1 MEESPKRIVRTIH
14 FKLIHFIL
22 VLIAC
27 VVVLFVVLIPQRLR
41 IRSAR
46 EDYNARVEEL
56 NQTKRTYT
64 QERENLQFM
73 RTDTYKI
80 HQGMIK
86 YGWHYQDDKIIPDDS
101 ESSESGRSDSE

>member
-1 MEESPKRIVRTIH
+1 MEESPKKIVRTIR

-27 VVVLFVVLIPQRLR
+27 VIILLVVLIPQRLR
-41 IRSAR
+41 IDSAKD
-46 EDYNARVEEL
+46 EYNARVDVL
-56 NQTKRTYT
+56 NQTKRTYA

-80 HQGMIK
+80 QQGMIK
-86 YGWHYQDDKIIPDDS
+86 YGWHYQEDKLIQDDS
-101 ESSESGRSDSE
+101 AASVSE

>member
-1 MEESPKRIVRTIH
+1 MERPSKRIVRTIR

-27 VVVLFVVLIPQRLR
+27 VIILFVVLIPQRIR
-41 IRSAR
+41 IHSAR
-46 EDYNARVEEL
+46 DEYNARVEEL
-56 NQTKRTYT
+56 NQTKRTYA

-80 HQGMIK
+80 QQGMIK
-86 YGWHYQDDKIIPDDS
+86 YGWHYQEDKIILDDS
-101 ESSESGRSDSE
+101 AVSVAE

>member
-14 FKLIHFIL
+14 FKLIHFVL

-27 VVVLFVVLIPQRLR
+27 VVILFVVLIPQRIR
-41 IRSAR
+41 IRAAR
-46 EDYNARVEEL
+46 DEYNERVEEL
-56 NQTKRTYT
+56 NQTKRTYA

-80 HQGMIK
+80 QQGMIK
-86 YGWHYQDDKIIPDDS
+86 YGWHYQEDKFIPDDS
-101 ESSESGRSDSE
+101 SVPFNK

>member
-1 MEESPKRIVRTIH
+1 MESSPKRIVRTIR

-27 VVVLFVVLIPQRLR
+27 VIILFVVLIPQRLR

-46 EDYNARVEEL
+46 DEYNARVEEL
-56 NQTKRTYT
+56 NQTKRTYA

-80 HQGMIK
+80 QQGMIK
-86 YGWHYQDDKIIPDDS
+86 YGWHYQEDKMILD
-101 ESSESGRSDSE
+101 ESAASVTE

>member
-1 MEESPKRIVRTIH
+1 MEESPKRIIRTIH
-14 FKLIHFIL
+14 FKLIHFVL

-46 EDYNARVEEL
+46 DEYAARVEEL
-56 NQTKRTYT
+56 NQTKRTYA

-73 RTDTYKI
+73 RTDAYKI
-80 HQGMIK
+80 QQGMIK
-86 YGWHYQDDKIIPDDS
+86 YGWHYQEDKIILD
-101 ESSESGRSDSE
+101 ESASSVAE

>member
-1 MEESPKRIVRTIH
+1 M
-14 FKLIHFIL
+14 IHFIL

-27 VVVLFVVLIPQRLR
+27 VIILFVVLIPQRLR

-46 EDYNARVEEL
+46 DEYNARVEEL
-56 NQTKRTYT
+56 NQTKRTYA

-80 HQGMIK
+80 QQGMIK
-86 YGWHYQDDKIIPDDS
+86 YGWHYQEDKMILD
-101 ESSESGRSDSE
+101 ESAASVTE

>member
-1 MEESPKRIVRTIH
+1 MEQSSKRIVRTVH

-27 VVVLFVVLIPQRLR
+27 VIVLGIVLIPQRLR

-46 EDYNARVEEL
+46 DEYEQRTEVL
-56 NQTKRTYT
+56 NQTKRTYA

-73 RTDTYKI
+73 RTDAYKI
-80 HQGMIK
+80 QQGMIK
-86 YGWHYQDDKIIPDDS
+86 YGWHYREDRLIQD
-101 ESSESGRSDSE
+101 ESTVTVTE

>member
-27 VVVLFVVLIPQRLR
+27 VIILFVVLIPQRLR

-46 EDYNARVEEL
+46 DEYDSRVELL
-56 NQTKRTYT
+56 NQTKRTYA

-73 RTDTYKI
+73 RTDAYKI
-80 HQGMIK
+80 QQGMIK
-86 YGWHYQDDKIIPDDS
+86 YGWHYQEDVIIPDDT
-101 ESSESGRSDSE
+101 EAVEYE